1 MEEYL
6 STDIYVSKRN
16 NSLINGKMIGRVLG
30 VLLFIEAGMFV
41 LCSGISVVY
50 GESNYK
56 YFLYTAGINLLSGA
70 LLMFYGRGAEN
81 RLSRRDG
88 YCIVTLSWVF
98 FTLFG
103 MLPFYLSGSIDS
115 LTNAFFETMSGFTT
129 TGATILDDIAFAWYA
144 FLAQPD
150 TMDWRAGDCFF
161 HNCRI
166 ARFHQW
172 GSTAFFRRVYGSN
185 PRPYPS

>member
-1 MEEYL
+1 
-6 STDIYVSKRN
+6 
-16 NSLINGKMIGRVLG
+16 MIGRVLG

-50 GESNYK
+50 GESDYK

-129 TGATILDDIAFAWYA
+129 TGATILDDIESLSHGMLF
-144 FLAQPD
+144 
-150 TMDWRAGDCFF
+150 WRSLTQWIGGLGIVFSQLPYCPLSPVGEYSFF
-161 HNCRI
+161 
-166 ARFHQW
+166 
-172 GSTAFFRRVYGSN
+172 
-185 PRPYPS
+185 PPSLRE